1 MVTQQIHT
9 VGKKNTVR
17 SMFNEIAT
25 SYDFLNHLLSGGVD
39 IVWRKK
45 MIRLVKQYQPEAVLD
60 MATGTADLAIEA
72 AKATNAK
79 ITGIDLSNNMVRVGR
94 LKVDK
99 KNLSERISL
108 HVGDAENI
116 IYDNDTFD
124 LAMISF
130 GVRNFENLKLGLQ
143 ELGRVLQHNKPLI
156 VLEFSKPEKYLVNKL
171 YRCYSQNLLPYLG
184 KKISKDDFAYRY
196 LPDSIEQFP
205 SGDEFLEI
213 MQESGF
219 TNCRQIKLSQGIA
232 SIYIGHK
239 S

>member
-1 MVTQQIHT
+1 MITQEIQT

-39 IVWRKK
+39 IIWRKK
-45 MIRLVKQYQPEAVLD
+45 LIRLVKKYQPEAVLD

-72 AKATNAK
+72 ARATDAK

-94 LKVDK
+94 SKVEK
-99 KNLSERISL
+99 KELADRISL

-116 IYDNDTFD
+116 IYDAETFD

-130 GVRNFENLKLGLQ
+130 GVRNFENLEVGLQ
-143 ELGRVLQHNKPLI
+143 ELGRVLQVGKPLI
-156 VLEFSKPEKYLVNKL
+156 VLEFSKPEKYLVKKL
-171 YRCYSQNLLPYLG
+171 YNCYSYNLLPYLG

-196 LPDSIEQFP
+196 LPESIAQFP
-205 SGDEFLEI
+205 SGNEFLEI
-213 MQESGF
+213 MGNCGF
-219 TNCRQIKLSQGIA
+219 TDCKQIKLSQGIA

-239 S
+239 N